1 MCDPTNE
8 GELVGAAR
16 VGVCLVRGWVVGRV
30 GVLGLVLRVVS
41 PRAARFRSSR
51 LSEPKRRARNS
62 RVDMPA
68 ARVGVARGVKM
79 PEPDDV
85 LFVAEEVC
93 ATLRVGELERERL
106 R

>member
-1 MCDPTNE
+1 
-8 GELVGAAR
+8 
-16 VGVCLVRGWVVGRV
+16 
-30 GVLGLVLRVVS
+30 
-41 PRAARFRSSR
+41 
-51 LSEPKRRARNS
+51 
-62 RVDMPA
+62 MPA

-85 LFVAEEVC
+85 LLVAEEVC

>member
-1 MCDPTNE
+1 
-8 GELVGAAR
+8 VGA
-16 VGVCLVRGWVVGRV
+16 CLVRGWVLGCV

-41 PRAARFRSSR
+41 PRAARFRLSR

-79 PEPDDV
+79 PEPEDVLREDV
-85 LFVAEEVC
+85 LFVADEVC